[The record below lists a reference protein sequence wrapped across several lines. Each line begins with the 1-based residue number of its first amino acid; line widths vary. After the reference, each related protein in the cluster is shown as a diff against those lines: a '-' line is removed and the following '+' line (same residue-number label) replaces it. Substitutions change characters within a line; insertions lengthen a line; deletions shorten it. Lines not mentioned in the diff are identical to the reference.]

1 MKHVMIALGLLMA
14 LFVTV
19 SCSDKK
25 QEAQERAT
33 KVQIEKTVQ
42 IVNNPEFNNA
52 EDFVNYTIEQ
62 KEHQRFRAVISRLT
76 LSEINEMSKV
86 IVHRDS
92 KINWKS
98 FLREYDTNYQTVY
111 RYLEEPQVDI
121 QPHNKETDTISSVGN
136 KNNNLNMVKNGTT
149 NVSSSIQR

>member
-25 QEAQERAT
+25 QARDRAT
-33 KVQIEKTVQ
+33 TLQIEKTVQ
-42 IVNNPEFNNA
+42 IVNNPEFNSVA
-52 EDFVNYTIEQ
+52 DFVNYVIEQ

-86 IVHRDS
+86 IVNRDS
-92 KINWKS
+92 KINWKT
-98 FLREYDTNYQTVY
+98 FLREYDNNYQTVY
-111 RYLEEPQVDI
+111 RYLEEPQVDT
-121 QPHNKETDTISSVGN
+121 QSYKKETDTVSSVGN
-136 KNNNLNMVKNGTT
+136 KNNNLNIVKDGTT
-149 NVSSSIQR
+149 NVGSSIQR

>member
-1 MKHVMIALGLLMA
+1 MKHVMIVLGLLMA

-25 QEAQERAT
+25 QTQDRAT
-33 KVQIEKTVQ
+33 KLQIEKTVQ
-42 IVNNPEFNNA
+42 IVNNPEFNNVA
-52 EDFVNYTIEQ
+52 DFVNYVIDQ

-86 IVHRDS
+86 IVNRDS
-92 KINWKS
+92 KINWKT
-98 FLREYDTNYQTVY
+98 FLREYDNNYQTVY
-111 RYLEEPQVDI
+111 RYLEEPQVDT
-121 QPHNKETDTISSVGN
+121 QPYKKETDTVSSVGN
-136 KNNNLNMVKNGTT
+136 KNNNLNIVKDGTT